1 MNVLLTLGWQWLA
14 GATLLVACVVYL
26 ILLSVRVAKEKK
38 LTQQLFDRIEY
49 LEDQLHSLR
58 REVSGVSERNQLSEQ
73 PEQPES
79 ETAYAQ
85 AMRLAGQ
92 GLDSSAVA
100 AGCGISRGEA
110 ELIVALYR
118 ASQRP

>member
-1 MNVLLTLGWQWLA
+1 MTAFFSLGWQWLVS
-14 GATLLVACVVYL
+14 ATLFVGCLVYL
-26 ILLSVRVAKEKK
+26 ILLSLRV
-38 LTQQLFDRIEY
+38 TQNKQVTRQLLERIEY
-49 LEDQLHSLR
+49 LEDQLQIIR
-58 REVSGVSERNQLSEQ
+58 RELSGVAERSH
-73 PEQPES
+73 PPES
-79 ETAYAQ
+79 PEPVGETAYAQ

>member
-14 GATLLVACVVYL
+14 GATLLVACLVYL
-26 ILLSVRVAKEKK
+26 ILLSARI
-38 LTQQLFDRIEY
+38 TQERQITRQLLERIEY
-49 LEDQLHSLR
+49 LEDQLQSLR
-58 REVSGVSERNQLSEQ
+58 RELSGVSERNQPAEQ
-73 PEQPES
+73 PEPTS

>member
-1 MNVLLTLGWQWLA
+1 M
-14 GATLLVACVVYL
+14 YF
-26 ILLSVRVAKEKK
+26 ILLAKRFTQEKQF
-38 LTQQLFDRIEY
+38 TRQLFDRIEY
-49 LEDQLHSLR
+49 LEDQLHAMR
-58 REVSGVSERNQLSEQ
+58 RELSGLTERNRPPEPSE
-73 PEQPES
+73 PPS